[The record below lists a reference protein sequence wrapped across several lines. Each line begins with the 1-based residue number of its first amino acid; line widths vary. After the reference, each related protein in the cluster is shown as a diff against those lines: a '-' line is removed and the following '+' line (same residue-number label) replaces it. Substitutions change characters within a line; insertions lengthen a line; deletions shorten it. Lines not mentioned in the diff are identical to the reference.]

1 MSCLVLLIQACSPAD
16 EAAKSGGDTTHR
28 TESGGDTPSPPRS
41 AEPPAPRSDVTPPRA
56 AAPAPRTEARAPRT
70 EAPAPPAEAPPPRT
84 EAPARGADAPP
95 PRAEVPRPQENPAPA
110 PAATPPPAPAQPKPP
125 VLDLSALEK
134 RLRDTSAIG
143 TFTKLSLKNQVDDL
157 LEQFAAFHGGQS
169 QVKLTTLREG
179 FDLLLLKVLS
189 LLQDKDPALARDI
202 GASREALWNLL
213 ADPAKF
219 ANL

>member
-1 MSCLVLLIQACSPAD
+1 MSFLVLLIQACSPAD
-16 EAAKSGGDTTHR
+16 EATKSGGDATHR
-28 TESGGDTPSPPRS
+28 TESGGDIPSPPRRT
-41 AEPPAPRSDVTPPRA
+41 EPPVPRTNVTPPRA
-56 AAPAPRTEARAPRT
+56 EAPAPRTEARAPRT
-70 EAPAPPAEAPPPRT
+70 EAPARRAEARPPRT
-84 EAPARGADAPP
+84 EALARGADAPP
-95 PRAEVPRPQENPAPA
+95 PSAEVPRPQENPPP
-110 PAATPPPAPAQPKPP
+110 PAATTPPTATPQKPPA
-125 VLDLSALEK
+125 LDLTALEK

-157 LEQFAAFHGGQS
+157 LEQFAAFHGGRS
-169 QVKLTTLREG
+169 QVQLTTLREG

-202 GASREALWNLL
+202 GASREALWNVL